1 MLCMSVAQEIHLP
14 KVKGNPVNQL
24 PENLYV
30 PPKALLLLLDVFSGP
45 MDFLLYLIQRKN
57 LDILEVD
64 LVEIT
69 DQYIA
74 YIDMMEDFEY
84 ELAGDYLAMAAYLAE
99 IKSRIL
105 LPRQEEVEDEYGDP
119 KAELLRRLQ
128 EYQRFKEV
136 SIKLD
141 EIPRVDRDIFPA
153 SGKLPEFELPKPA
166 NKYEKSDLSFALKSM
181 LEEMAKLTSHKI
193 KLENITV
200 ESKMKLM
207 LESLKQR
214 DFISLPE
221 LIISGES
228 KLAVSVILV
237 AALELNRKGYIE
249 IVQGEP
255 YGEVYFKSTEEVLH

>member
-1 MLCMSVAQEIHLP
+1 MSALQEIELP
-14 KVKGNPVNQL
+14 KVKGYPVDQL

-57 LDILEVD
+57 LDILEVN

-74 YIDMMEDFEY
+74 YIELMDDFEY

-105 LPRQEEVEDEYGDP
+105 LPREEENEDEESDP
-119 KAELLRRLQ
+119 KAELIRRLQ
-128 EYQRFKEV
+128 EYKRFKEA
-136 SIKLD
+136 SITLD
-141 EIPRVDRDIFPA
+141 ELPRIDRDIFSA
-153 SGKLPEFELPKPA
+153 NAKMPEFELPKPKNNY
-166 NKYEKSDLSFALKSM
+166 NKNDLAFALQSM
-181 LEEMAKLTSHKI
+181 LDEMVRLSSHKV

-200 ESKMKLM
+200 EAKMKL
-207 LESLKQR
+207 LLDSLKER

-221 LIISGES
+221 LILKGES
-228 KLAVSVILV
+228 KLAVSVILS
-237 AALELNRKGYIE
+237 AALELNRKGYVE
-249 IVQGEP
+249 IVQAEQFGEI
-255 YGEVYFKSTEEVLH
+255 YFKGSEEVVH